1 MRARSCGRRARSAPK
16 DAGRSVAEREEDKPG
31 IVVVDPDVRSRN
43 QVESLEQA
51 LDLPV
56 FAVDPSEFDPA
67 GSEEIQRAAV
77 FILCWDLG
85 FRCGADLLEEIR
97 SHDTLK
103 DRKVLISLDAPTRNL
118 VRLVMELGADGVC
131 HRPYDEAELTACLE
145 RAGITAAAASA

>member
-1 MRARSCGRRARSAPK
+1 MRARSCGCRACWAPK
-16 DAGRSVAEREEDKPG
+16 DAGRSVAESEDDKPG
-31 IVVVDPDVRSRN
+31 IVVIDPDVRSRN

-97 SHDTLK
+97 SNDTLK

-131 HRPYDEAELTACLE
+131 HRPYDEAELAAWLE
-145 RAGITAAAASA
+145 RAGVATVAASA